1 MSKEDNKHPD
11 IAKINRAIS
20 RWQTQESL
28 KKKEIE
34 IEEQKKREEKRKEEL
49 QIKYKKDQSLEEYIS
64 IYRQMFPS
72 SSQEHKKFVKK
83 LLKRKIRNNKLDFE
97 RKINYIKDNNIELY
111 KTLAIKP
118 CPNFCTSS
126 KGEFKWLYI
135 KEYLE
140 TITPDNDEH
149 SQREYKCP
157 SLEDI
162 KEGFHL
168 TSKSEEFLNN

>member
-1 MSKEDNKHPD
+1 
-11 IAKINRAIS
+11 
-20 RWQTQESL
+20 
-28 KKKEIE
+28 
-34 IEEQKKREEKRKEEL
+34 
-49 QIKYKKDQSLEEYIS
+49 
-64 IYRQMFPS
+64 MFPS
-72 SSQEHKKFVKK
+72 SSEEHKKFVKK

-140 TITPDNDEH
+140 TITPDNAEH

-157 SLEDI
+157 SLEEI

-168 TSKSEEFLNN
+168 TSKSEEFLND